1 VCGTFLVACGDAA
14 ELLEPVDQSFDAV
27 TLAVR
32 VPIEWPTTRLIAAPW
47 DREPDATAAQI
58 ASIPTAAVALVAH
71 QPARPDARSPT
82 TDALNCTLLAQLL
95 GHRQV
100 VLLSG
105 RQDEGDG
112 LAETVGAQMQFGG
125 ESTAAAA

>member
-1 VCGTFLVACGDAA
+1 
-14 ELLEPVDQSFDAV
+14 
-27 TLAVR
+27 
-32 VPIEWPTTRLIAAPW
+32 
-47 DREPDATAAQI
+47 
-58 ASIPTAAVALVAH
+58 
-71 QPARPDARSPT
+71 
-82 TDALNCTLLAQLL
+82 LNCTLLAQLL